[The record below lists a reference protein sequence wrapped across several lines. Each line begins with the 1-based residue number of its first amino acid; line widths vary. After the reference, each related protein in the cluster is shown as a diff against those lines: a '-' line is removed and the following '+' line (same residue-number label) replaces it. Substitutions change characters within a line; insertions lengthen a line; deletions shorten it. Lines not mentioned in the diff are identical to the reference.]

1 MRIYNSN
8 LLISV
13 VVLGTVLMGCTDD
26 NTASDLQNNNRTES
40 ESVQP
45 IHFEDQDMEDSN
57 QQSIGEQGGY
67 IQSRQYGVN
76 ETRANHYTDAF
87 TNEES
92 IRLTESL
99 RNRVDVVQAQVAS
112 TEERIVVGVILK
124 EHASP
129 DTGDKLVK
137 HIERQLEDSN
147 KEIIVYT
154 DDVQWDR
161 MKNLDSRLQAEEI
174 GEQVESLFEDIFQLN
189 TNE

>member
-1 MRIYNSN
+1 MRMYNLFFSS
-8 LLISV
+8 IFF
-13 VVLGTVLMGCTDD
+13 GTILMGCTDD
-26 NTASDLQNNNRTES
+26 NTTNDQQNNNRT

-45 IHFEDQDMEDSN
+45 IHFEDQEMENSN
-57 QQSIGEQGGY
+57 QPESIGDQGGY

-112 TEERIVVGVILK
+112 TEECIVVGVILK
-124 EHASP
+124 EHADP

-137 HIERQLEDSN
+137 HIERQLEDNN

-154 DDVQWDR
+154 DDIQWDR
-161 MKNLDSRLQAEEI
+161 MKNLDSRLQAKEM
-174 GEQVESLFEDIFQLN
+174 GEQVEHLFEDIFQLDKN
-189 TNE
+189 Q